1 MKSQC
6 IKQKT
11 TKSYKFFLLM
21 IVPLLIGTIIALT
34 SFARAEW
41 ETKDVRI
48 AKSPLQ
54 QGWVE
59 MKGDEVK
66 NNL

>member
-1 MKSQC
+1 MKARC

-11 TKSYKFFLLM
+11 TSPYKFFLLM
-21 IVPLLIGTIIALT
+21 IVPTIIGSIIAL
-34 SFARAEW
+34 SSILHAEW

-66 NNL
+66 SNF